1 MSTRAVTNTL
11 LYRQM
16 LWDTS
21 ATLVIST
28 GPAGTGKTMGACAVG
43 LQMMRSTDYE
53 RLIVTRPTV
62 PVANETLGHLPGTL
76 ADKMWPWLAHMSEY
90 IDMDKIETLPLSHM
104 RGHTFHNTWVLADEM
119 QNSTVSQMKTL
130 LTRVG
135 ESSKVV
141 VTGDLGQSDLA
152 GTNGLEDLLRR
163 VEAAGDLE
171 NVHVRFTTDDIKR
184 SDFVKYIYK
193 LYE

>member
-1 MSTRAVTNTL
+1 
-11 LYRQM
+11 M
-16 LWDTS
+16 LWDTR

-43 LQMMRSTDYE
+43 LEKLRSGDYE
-53 RLIVTRPTV
+53 RLVVTRPTV

-119 QNSTVSQMKTL
+119 QNSTVTQMKTL

-193 LYE
+193 LYG

>member
-1 MSTRAVTNTL
+1 MAKALAKGL

-16 LWDTS
+16 LRDNR
-21 ATLVIST
+21 AILVIST

-43 LQMMRSTDYE
+43 LEKLRSRDYD
-53 RLIVTRPTV
+53 RLVVTRPTV
-62 PVANETLGHLPGTL
+62 PVANESLGHLPGSL
-76 ADKMWPWLAHMSEY
+76 GDKMWPWLAHMSAY

-119 QNSTVSQMKTL
+119 QNSTVTQMKTL

-152 GTNGLEDLLRR
+152 GPNGLEDLLRR

-171 NVHVRFTTDDIKR
+171 NVKVRFTTEDIKR

-193 LYE
+193 LYD

>member
-1 MSTRAVTNTL
+1 MPTRAVTNTL

-16 LWDTS
+16 LWDTR

-43 LQMMRSTDYE
+43 LEMMRSRDYE

-62 PVANETLGHLPGTL
+62 PVANETLGHLPGSL

-90 IDMDKIETLPLSHM
+90 IDMDNIETLPLSHM

-135 ESSKVV
+135 EASKVV

-152 GTNGLEDLLRR
+152 GPNGLDDLLRR

>member
-1 MSTRAVTNTL
+1 
-11 LYRQM
+11 
-16 LWDTS
+16 
-21 ATLVIST
+21 
-28 GPAGTGKTMGACAVG
+28 
-43 LQMMRSTDYE
+43 
-53 RLIVTRPTV
+53 
-62 PVANETLGHLPGTL
+62 
-76 ADKMWPWLAHMSEY
+76 
-90 IDMDKIETLPLSHM
+90 MDKIETLPLSHM

-135 ESSKVV
+135 EASKVV

-152 GTNGLEDLLRR
+152 GPNGLDDLLRR

>member
-1 MSTRAVTNTL
+1 MAKALAKGL

-16 LWDTS
+16 LRDNR
-21 ATLVIST
+21 AILVIST

-43 LQMMRSTDYE
+43 LEKLRSRDYD
-53 RLIVTRPTV
+53 RLVVTRPTV
-62 PVANETLGHLPGTL
+62 PVANESLGHLPGSL
-76 ADKMWPWLAHMSEY
+76 GDKMWPWLAHMSAY

-119 QNSTVSQMKTL
+119 QNSTVTQMKTL

-152 GTNGLEDLLRR
+152 GPNGLEDLLRR

-171 NVHVRFTTDDIKR
+171 NVHVRFTTEDIKR

-193 LYE
+193 LYD

>member
-16 LWDTS
+16 LWDTR

-43 LQMMRSTDYE
+43 LEKLRSGDYE
-53 RLIVTRPTV
+53 RLVVTRPTV

-119 QNSTVSQMKTL
+119 QNSTVTQMKTL

-193 LYE
+193 LYG